1 VRMSR
6 VCDSL
11 KRHGCNGKCSKGDG
25 PLRGSERATG
35 LSAVNS
41 PCQPRVLG
49 WCISLCSAFPF
60 WSRPRARLFWPTT
73 TLVQFRYQAPSTQLQ
88 ARKLG
93 NCCNYAVSQ
102 ARAPVLSSRAT
113 GFLAGADWLGWTIPN
128 CPCATSFG
136 GTSALELCQ
145 WWSRQPGIKDACESR
160 GRRGANS
167 RW

>member
-1 VRMSR
+1 MGVTASARKETDHCEAASAQLGCRLSTRLASR
-6 VCDSL
+6 AYSAGASL
-11 KRHGCNGKCSKGDG
+11 
-25 PLRGSERATG
+25 LR
-35 LSAVNS
+35 
-41 PCQPRVLG
+41 
-49 WCISLCSAFPF
+49 SAFSF
-60 WSRPRARLFWPTT
+60 WSRPRARLFWPPT
-73 TLVQFRYQAPSTQLQ
+73 TLVQFRYQAPSTELQ